1 MARIWTIRHFPE
13 SWMWC
18 LKIACAR
25 GLKTHW
31 RYGTLLLI
39 LTFVTLWRL
48 LILSTAHPVYVNTW
62 CNMDKCFDATRC
74 RSAPFYK
81 HFVYPIKDRLP
92 MSDRYRNALEILG
105 WNNRHLLLQ
114 SRPLVWSTDI
124 RSTRLYGQFF
134 AGPERIW
141 HFVSE
146 RARLKVKNAR
156 LYGQNLGQKLIF
168 FKYFV

>member
-1 MARIWTIRHFPE
+1 MYIPVGTFRNVTFFVTHPDCSMARIWTIRHFPE

-105 WNNRHLLLQ
+105 WNNRYLLLIV
-114 SRPLVWSTDI
+114 SLHDIFCHRIVWHCGKRDTVTYTI
-124 RSTRLYGQFF
+124 
-134 AGPERIW
+134 
-141 HFVSE
+141 
-146 RARLKVKNAR
+146 
-156 LYGQNLGQKLIF
+156 
-168 FKYFV
+168 